1 MGLNKCNKYY
11 TGYSI
16 NAAVKNKTLLKKPA
30 SIDQLIKVTSIK
42 TGAVK

>member
-1 MGLNKCNKYY
+1 MRLNRCNKYY

-16 NAAVKNKTLLKKPA
+16 NAAVKNKTLLKKPD
-30 SIDQLIKVTSIK
+30 SIDQLREVTSIK